1 MKKQYVV
8 IGLGRFGS
16 SVAQCLSRN
25 GNEVLAIDLDE
36 ERIENSKDFVT
47 HAIIA
52 DSTEEESLK
61 SIGIRNFDCVI
72 VAIGNDLQASIL
84 TVLVLKEMGMKKV
97 IAKALNKRHG
107 QVLEKLGADWVIYPE
122 RDMGEKVAHQLMTPN
137 VLNFIEISKDYSIEE
152 IKVPK
157 NMAGKTLIDLD
168 FRSRFNI
175 TVIAINSNGK
185 LHISPAAE
193 QVINEQDIL
202 LVIGHKK
209 DLDELLHLE

>member
-1 MKKQYVV
+1 MKKQYAV

-16 SVAQCLSRN
+16 SVARCLWKR
-25 GNEVLAIDLDE
+25 GNEVLAIDLSE
-36 ERIENSKDFVT
+36 ERIDDAKDFVT
-47 HAIIA
+47 HSIIA

-61 SIGIRNFDCVI
+61 SVGIRNFDCVI

-84 TVLVLKEMGMKKV
+84 TVLVLKEMGVQKV

-137 VLNFIEISKDYSIEE
+137 VLNFIEVSKDYSIEE
-152 IKVPK
+152 IIVPS
-157 NMAGKTLIDLD
+157 NMAGKTLKEID

-175 TVIAINSNGK
+175 TIIAINSDGILN
-185 LHISPAAE
+185 ISPAAE
-193 QVINEQDIL
+193 QVIHEQDVLI
-202 LVIGHKK
+202 VIGHNE
-209 DLDELLHLE
+209 DLNLLAH